1 MELGLKR
8 FIRNGAPRGA
18 CLREKFL
25 GRTHKVDRFVLKL
38 LSLKYI
44 FYNRES
50 QSEVQTDFCELQ
62 SVRETRV
69 VRSKTDRKSV
79 V

>member
-1 MELGLKR
+1 MSSLSWSQNL
-8 FIRNGAPRGA
+8 FII
-18 CLREKFL
+18 LRVQFAMNS
-25 GRTHKVDRFVLKL
+25 LKL

-69 VRSKTDRKSV
+69 VRSKTYLMEVEFSLDYIIFM
-79 V
+79 